1 MLVDDAVMVVHHE
14 FRPDEA
20 VQILEV
26 GATVPWHAC
35 ALGHAIVAFL
45 PEADLGERLDRP
57 LRPLTGRTRTAP
69 EALRKALGTVRDK
82 GFAVENQEANVGDA
96 GLAAPVF
103 DHSGHAVGS
112 IGVVGPAERLLTR
125 TARAQLSRAVV
136 ETARA
141 VSRDLGAARG
151 SQGRPPRASCSP
163 VITTPTRRRADGVGV
178 GGVGAQQRRPRQSV
192 GVDSPATWRAD

>member
-1 MLVDDAVMVVHHE
+1 M
-14 FRPDEA
+14 
-20 VQILEV
+20 
-26 GATVPWHAC
+26 
-35 ALGHAIVAFL
+35 
-45 PEADLGERLDRP
+45 
-57 LRPLTGRTRTAP
+57 
-69 EALRKALGTVRDK
+69 RDK

-151 SQGRPPRASCSP
+151 SQG
-163 VITTPTRRRADGVGV
+163 PTAAR
-178 GGVGAQQRRPRQSV
+178 
-192 GVDSPATWRAD
+192 